1 MPDFPTFQELF
12 RVARDEALSRNSK
25 LTREIIERSGSDAN
39 ALVAAGVAVG
49 DTIVGQLIRLSAAL
63 TLDVAKKADLDRLV
77 YDRYQITRN
86 PAAPALVNAVV
97 TTASPASPGFTI
109 PVDTPFK
116 ASDGKAFA
124 ATAQVVFPTGSSGPV
139 TVPLQS
145 VLTGLSQQVS
155 IGQITSMTLAAAPAD
170 VSVTN
175 TEASSGAADE
185 EKDEAL
191 RDRAKRFYTTSQ
203 RGTLT
208 AIERGALGV
217 PGVRVAKA
225 FEVVEPDSTPARLV
239 DLMIADEFTE
249 QLVDASVTPTSY
261 QTQSDLLALT
271 VKSTLQEVRA
281 AGINVLVTVA
291 QVRILGITLLLR
303 YRTGVDVA
311 ATTEAARAR
320 TVAYTNALAPGET
333 FVVDDLE
340 DLLQTVPGLNVL
352 GGEVVSPTR
361 DQTAENLQVWRT
373 SSDEVVIGNA

>member
-86 PAAPALVNAVV
+86 PAAPA
-97 TTASPASPGFTI
+97 
-109 PVDTPFK
+109 FK

-155 IGQITSMTLAAAPAD
+155 IGQITSMALAAAPAD

-340 DLLQTVPGLNVL
+340 DLLQTVPGLNV
-352 GGEVVSPTR
+352 R